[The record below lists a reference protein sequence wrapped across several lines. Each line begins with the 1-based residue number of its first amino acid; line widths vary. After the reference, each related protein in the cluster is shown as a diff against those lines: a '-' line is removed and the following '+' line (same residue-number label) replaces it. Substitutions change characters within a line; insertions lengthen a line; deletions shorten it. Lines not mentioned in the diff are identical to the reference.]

1 MKPRTV
7 VVAEIGVEQRVEMMV
22 LDHARGGGE
31 GEQIVDRGRDLERT
45 LVAMAHHAAQPFRV
59 GGAPAHDPAD
69 LLLERAHAR
78 VLGAGMVVVEDLRLA
93 AGQMAHGGGEAA
105 LELVVVVA
113 VEQVVLAIV
122 LVVQDQLDAGAGAA
136 RARLARRGRRCRGH
150 RRGRPRRA
158 RRGRDRPRRASRAR
172 RSAPAG
178 RRHRRRACCR
188 RSARPARRRAASAG
202 TPCGLQPCRVRR
214 VPPPPADCRSPARP
228 GRPPRGRHRRAA
240 RSGPGRRRG
249 RSRRPAR

>member
-1 MKPRTV
+1 
-7 VVAEIGVEQRVEMMV
+7 MV

-31 GEQIVDRGRDLERT
+31 GEQIVDRGRDLEGT
-45 LVAMAHHAAQPFRV
+45 LVAVAHHAAQPFRV
-59 GGAPAHDPAD
+59 GGAPAHDAAD

-93 AGQMAHGGGEAA
+93 AGQVAHGGGEAA

-136 RARLARRGRRCRGH
+136 RAQAGRRGRRCRGH

-178 RRHRRRACCR
+178 RHRRRRACCR
-188 RSARPARRRAASAG
+188 RCERRRAAG
-202 TPCGLQPCRVRR
+202 RPRR
-214 VPPPPADCRSPARP
+214 ARP
-228 GRPPRGRHRRAA
+228 AASSRAA
-240 RSGPGRRRG
+240 SAACRRRQRVVALRLVQAGHRAAGVVEQLDLG
-249 RSRRPAR
+249 REGVAEEAGDAQGHVDARPAEHARAAAPRRR